1 MPYRKSC
8 TNLVMQNVRNE
19 IEFSN
24 EQDTQ
29 GVHQLETAMG
39 GKAWAY

>member
-1 MPYRKSC
+1 
-8 TNLVMQNVRNE
+8 MQSVRNE

>member
-8 TNLVMQNVRNE
+8 TNLVMQSVRNE